1 MAEKIQLRLLG
12 SFQVGSGISLRRK
25 NRAILAYLA
34 LSEKPLSRHELTDLF
49 CQSAVDPAHTLRLS
63 LSRLRRALGEAALI
77 FTGDRV
83 QFNADYFDTDIRPFQ
98 SLLAQTTVQL
108 ESSHTLAH
116 IISLY
121 RGEFLQSLSLPD
133 APEFEMWLVGQRS
146 YWRQLYE
153 RGAFALLQRLIDE
166 GQYATAVPLAQKLVQ
181 QNPLLE
187 EAHYQLI
194 WLYAQTEQR
203 TAAIAQF
210 KQCQTMLQ
218 QELAVEP
225 MPALQTLYG
234 DIVAGRLHRSLA
246 VTPIAPTLGLSATV
260 AVDFVGREKE
270 WQQLNEAWAAVGQ
283 GNGRI
288 LLISAE
294 AGGGKTRLIHEWAQ
308 TLPDA
313 LFLYGACYESTRTLA
328 YHPWLK
334 ILEQL
339 SRWLDTAV
347 IKTLPA
353 PWLEALSRLL
363 PGLADQSTA
372 SSTGQQIELFTAVHA
387 LLNLTSQPLLLF
399 VDDWQWADAAS
410 LQLLHFLVEREL
422 PVLLIGAYRTE
433 EVEDNPALLT
443 LLHDWERR
451 QDIVTMSLEPL
462 SATAVAELINRLW
475 PQLPLGYRE
484 PHLRDRLIQATGG
497 NPLFVNEIVREL
509 AGNLHLPAE
518 LPVPPSLRDL
528 IQRRLRQLPASGRQ
542 VLESLAILDQP
553 AGLDLA
559 RQVSGR
565 SEDETLAALELGLR
579 WRLLQMTA
587 DNHLDFSHDLM
598 QQAVRQQLN
607 PVRRQLLH
615 RRTGVAL
622 SHHATPAATL
632 AYHWHHAGDEVQEGH
647 YAALAGE
654 AAAAQFAHEEAVT
667 YLQRARQLLTER
679 RRQVEVMLALGG
691 VWRLNGRWQEAETI
705 YREAITMTEGRQQAA
720 DVQAALGNFLA
731 VRGEYDEAKVWL
743 QRAQAAYE
751 AEGDVVQQAHV
762 LDGLGMIHWRQGALP
777 QALAEAQQ
785 AQTLAQQSGDLK
797 TIGKVTGNLGVI
809 HWSLG
814 AYDEALRCLEER
826 LALAEQLEDRLALG
840 KAIGN
845 IGLVYM
851 EQGRYVPAL
860 MKATEKYELERELAN
875 QRSMGIALGNM
886 GLVYL
891 RCGAW
896 RRSLVCHF
904 RQLEIA
910 LALGDRWGI
919 TLAAANLLD
928 MYIAQANYAE
938 ARRFGERVIALAR
951 ALNIPYYLCH
961 FLAKG
966 AVVAQHEGNLAE
978 AVALADEAWE
988 MVQAVGRQEV
998 LFEVELLRLRLA
1010 VEQGVMERDT
1020 AVSQLQTALQ
1030 KWTDPARQAQL
1041 WDALWQLDNGRRDW
1055 AQTAAEGY
1063 RALYD
1068 ERPDFEYRKR
1078 YRALTGERLPPPS
1091 ILPDLPSDL
1100 ADVVVDLTA
1109 VLHQLDKVIAA

>member
-12 SFQVGSGISLRRK
+12 SFQIGSDISLRRK
-25 NRAILAYLA
+25 NRALLAYLA
-34 LSEKPLSRHELTDLF
+34 LSEQPLSRHELAELF
-49 CQSAVDPAHTLRLS
+49 CQSAADPAHTLRLS
-63 LSRLRRALGEAALI
+63 LSRLRRALGEAAFI
-77 FTGDRV
+77 FAGETV
-83 QFNADYFDTDIRPFQ
+83 QFNAEYFDTDIRPFQ
-98 SLLAQTTVQL
+98 SLLTQTTLQN
-108 ESSHTLAH
+108 ESSQTLTH

-121 RGEFLQSLSLPD
+121 RGEFLQSLSLPE

-153 RGAFALLQRLIDE
+153 RGAFALLKGLIDE
-166 GQYATAVPLAQKLVQ
+166 GQYAAAVPIAQKLLQ
-181 QNPLLE
+181 QNSLLE

-210 KQCQTMLQ
+210 KQCQTILQ

-225 MPALQTLYG
+225 TPALQALHA
-234 DIVAGRLHRSLA
+234 DIAAGHLTQLQISAA
-246 VTPIAPTLGLSATV
+246 VTPTLTDTA
-260 AVDFVGREKE
+260 AVDFVGREAE
-270 WQQLNEAWAAVGQ
+270 WQQLNEAWAAVMQ
-283 GNGRI
+283 GNGRT
-288 LLISAE
+288 LLITAE
-294 AGGGKTRLIHEWAQ
+294 AGGGKTRLVHEWAQ
-308 TLPDA
+308 TLSDA
-313 LFLYGACYESTRTLA
+313 LFLYGTCYESTRTLA

-339 SRWLDTAV
+339 SGRLDTAV

-353 PWLEALSRLL
+353 PWLDALSRLL
-363 PGLADQSTA
+363 PDLIRQSRERD
-372 SSTGQQIELFTAVHA
+372 TGQQIELFTAVHA
-387 LLNLTSQPLLLF
+387 LLNLASQPLLLF

-433 EVEDNPALLT
+433 EAEDNPALLT
-443 LLHDWERR
+443 LLRDWARR
-451 QDIVTMSLEPL
+451 QDVVMVGLEPL
-462 SATAVAELINRLW
+462 SAAAVAELINRLW
-475 PQLPLGYRE
+475 PQLPPGYRE

-509 AGNLHLPAE
+509 AGSLHLPAE

-528 IQRRLRQLPASGRQ
+528 IQRRLHQLPASGRQ
-542 VLESLAILDQP
+542 VLESLAVLDQP
-553 AGLDLA
+553 TRFDLA
-559 RQVSGR
+559 QQVSGR

-579 WRLLQMTA
+579 WRLLRTTA
-587 DNHLDFSHDLM
+587 DNRLDFSHDLM
-598 QQAVRQQLN
+598 QQAVRQLLS
-607 PVRRQLLH
+607 PIRHQLLH
-615 RRTGVAL
+615 RRTAVVLGQQT
-622 SHHATPAATL
+622 TPAATL
-632 AYHWHHAGDEVQEGH
+632 AYHWHHAGDETQEGH

-654 AAAAQFAHEEAVT
+654 AAAAQFAHEEAIE
-667 YLQRARQLLTER
+667 YLQRAQKLLAER
-679 RRQVEVMLALGG
+679 RRKVEVMLVLGG
-691 VWRLNGRWQEAETI
+691 VWRLNGRWGEAEAI
-705 YREAITMTEGRQQAA
+705 YREAITMTEGRKQAA

-731 VRGEYDEAKVWL
+731 VRGEYDEAKIWL
-743 QRAQAAYE
+743 RRTQAAYE
-751 AEGDVVQQAHV
+751 AEGNLVQQAHV
-762 LDGLGMIHWRQGALP
+762 LDGLGMIHWRQGVLP
-777 QALAEAQQ
+777 QALAEVQQ

-814 AYDEALRCLEER
+814 DYDEALRCLEER

-860 MKATEKYELERELAN
+860 MKATEKYELERELEN

-910 LALGDRWGI
+910 LLLGDRWGI

-928 MYIAQANYAE
+928 MYIAEANYAE
-938 ARRFGERVIALAR
+938 ARRFSERVIALAR
-951 ALNIPYYLCH
+951 MLNIPYYLCH

-966 AVVAQHEGNLAE
+966 ALVAQHEGNLVE

-988 MVQAVGRQEV
+988 MVQAVGRREV

-1010 VEQGVMERDT
+1010 VQQEAMGVDT

-1030 KWTDPARQAQL
+1030 KWKDPAQQAEL
-1041 WDALWQLDNGRRDW
+1041 WDALWQLDNSRHDW
-1055 AQTAAEGY
+1055 AQAAAEGY
-1063 RALYD
+1063 RTLYD

-1078 YRALTGERLPPPS
+1078 YRALTGERLPPPP

-1109 VLHQLDKVIAA
+1109 VLHELDKVIAA